1 MPKKKMVKSKKVLG
15 IAAIC
20 VILLALGIAGLKL
33 WQKQGTT
40 PVTENLPQKI
50 RIPVQPQPILDYNR
64 LEKDKELNTLM
75 NKRKEEY
82 GVNKGIDM
90 IVSSDESIKVGD
102 STIQM
107 QEILDKIDLSRGDI
121 VEKNIQSIGA
131 DSNKNIQFFGIHV
144 VQPGDNIWNIH
155 FKFLKNYFENKGI
168 SLSPLADEPNQ
179 RGLSSGVGKLLKF
192 SENIVYIY
200 NIKERKLDT
209 DLNIIQPLSKIVVYN
224 MNQVFALLN
233 QIDYSQVNLIH
244 FDGETLWIPAEQ

>member
-1 MPKKKMVKSKKVLG
+1 MPKKKTDKSKKILG

-20 VILLALGIAGLKL
+20 VILLALGIAGLKF
-33 WQKQGTT
+33 WQKQGTA

-50 RIPVQPQPILDYNR
+50 RVPVQPQPVLDYNR
-64 LEKDKELNTLM
+64 LQKDEELNTLM
-75 NKRKEEY
+75 SKRKQGY
-82 GVNKGIDM
+82 GVDKGIDM
-90 IVSSDESIKVGD
+90 IVTTDESIKIGD
-102 STIQM
+102 SMIQM
-107 QEILDKIDLSRGDI
+107 QEILDEINLASGDI
-121 VEKNIQSIGA
+121 VEKNIQPIEA
-131 DSNKNIQFFGIHV
+131 DSNKKVQFFGIHV

-168 SLSPLADEPNQ
+168 SLSPLADEPDQ

-200 NIKERKLDT
+200 NVRERKLDM

-233 QIDYSQVNLIH
+233 QIDYNQVNHIH